1 MIEKEIITHCIQNAE
16 LLTNG
21 TENDTT
27 YCVFFYNLYKQKQN
41 TLTDNEYEL
50 WIKDA
55 IQIINNLKSKLT
67 QQYPNTYT
75 VSNLI
80 NTTDSF
86 KEILQK
92 KVTDANMHP
101 LNKYFPATT
110 DAFIVFPKKPD
121 VILIDS
127 FLN

>member
-16 LLTNG
+16 PLTNG
-21 TENDTT
+21 AENDTT
-27 YCVFFYNLYKQKQN
+27 YCVFFDNLYKQKQN

-55 IQIINNLKSKLT
+55 IKIINNLKSKLT

-80 NTTDSF
+80 NTAEF

-92 KVTDANMHP
+92 KVTDAKMHP
-101 LNKYFPATT
+101 LNKYFPETT
-110 DAFIVFPKKPD
+110 DSFIIFPKKPD